1 MSASRLTP
9 RLLAAVLV
17 APLAGAAPL
26 AAQSA
31 AVVEALA
38 PLLQAQDSRQY
49 AAGAL
54 EAGTLSPEPIVRRMA
69 ALSLGRIGDLRG
81 TALLI
86 PMLQDQDSTVH
97 PTVAFAL
104 GLLRDTSAVAA
115 LSDRL
120 TSMPAPTLETARE
133 VVNALARIGGPA
145 AADLVTRVLTNTA
158 NLSVAQYP
166 EVLVRQAAVESW
178 RLGALSP
185 TRQLIAL
192 AQTDDDELRWRVI
205 FALGQLRA
213 PAAGATLLGALQD
226 RHPFVRLYAAKAL
239 TASYAAAAGLDA
251 GSVVQLLVQGTRDEN
266 TSVRISSLRSLGTF
280 GRPEIADQIVSQ
292 LSDPVVNIPVEA
304 ASAVAH
310 SGGAVAIAQL
320 SRVVREGKGTFAL
333 QQEALLGLARIS
345 ADSFRTLS
353 GAWTTS
359 ARWPERAT
367 AAEGWGW
374 VAPGPDVSHPDF
386 FADPD
391 GRVAAAALQGWVQ
404 AVPGPDPALMT
415 AARRLLAH
423 PDVGVRTLAAEAIA
437 RAPVSADLAPLRA
450 AFQRA
455 AADSVPDAA
464 IASLL
469 ALRALAS
476 ASDEDAA
483 DVARNFLALSA
494 RPANYVVLLWAE
506 SAWPEAAQ
514 RWGPA
519 FPIQTG
525 RTIEDYREIARRFVA
540 VPESQDAY
548 PRVIIETDQRGVI
561 EVELFG
567 PEAPLTVVNFLT
579 LVDRRFFDRGR
590 WQRVIPDLVARD
602 GDPRGDG
609 WGGPGYAIRDEINQ
623 RRFDGFVLAM
633 GLSGPDTGGSQW
645 FLTLGQQPQLEGR
658 YTIFGRVVGTPT
670 TLLRVTEGDQIR
682 LVRRASP

>member
-104 GLLRDTSAVAA
+104 GLLRDTAAVAA

-548 PRVIIETDQRGVI
+548 PHVIIESEQRGVI

>member
-1 MSASRLTP
+1 MSAL
-9 RLLAAVLV
+9 RLLPRVVAAGL
-17 APLAGAAPL
+17 AALLAGAAPL
-26 AAQSA
+26 GAQSA

-49 AAGAL
+49 VAGAL
-54 EAGTLSPEPIVRRMA
+54 EAGTLSAEPMVRRVA

-81 TALLI
+81 TALLV

-97 PTVAFAL
+97 PAAAFAL
-104 GLLRDTSAVAA
+104 GLLRDTAAVTA

-120 TSMPAPTLETARE
+120 TSMPPPTLETARE
-133 VVNALARIGGPA
+133 IVSALAKIGGPA
-145 AADLVTRVLTNTA
+145 AADVVTRVLTNTA
-158 NLSVAQYP
+158 NLSIAQYP
-166 EVLVRQAAVESW
+166 EVLVRQAAIESW

-192 AQTDDDELRWRVI
+192 AQTDDDELRWRVV

-213 PAAGATLLGALQD
+213 PSAGAALLGALQD
-226 RHPFVRLYAAKAL
+226 KHPLVRLYATKAL

-251 GSVVQLLVQGTRDEN
+251 GSVVQLLVRGTRDEN
-266 TSVRISSLRSLGTF
+266 SSVRISSLRSLGTY
-280 GRPEIADQIVSQ
+280 GRPAIADQIVSQ
-292 LSDPVVNIPVEA
+292 LSDPVANIPVEA
-304 ASAVAH
+304 AAAVAQ
-310 SGGAVAIAQL
+310 SGGEVAVAQL
-320 SRVVREGKGTFAL
+320 SRVVREGKGSFAL

-345 ADSFRTLS
+345 PDSFRALA
-353 GAWTTS
+353 GAWTSS

-404 AVPGPDPALMT
+404 AVPGPDPALLA
-415 AARRLLAH
+415 AARRLLSH
-423 PDVGVRTLAAEAIA
+423 QDVGVRTLAAEAIA
-437 RAPVSADLAPLRA
+437 RAPLSTDLAPLSA

-464 IASLL
+464 IAALL
-469 ALRALAS
+469 ALRTLANS
-476 ASDEDAA
+476 SDEDAA
-483 DVARNFLALSA
+483 EVARNFLALST
-494 RPANYVVLLWAE
+494 RPANYVVRLWAE
-506 SAWPEAAQ
+506 SAWPAAAQ

-525 RTIEDYREIARRFVA
+525 RTMEDYREIARRFVA
-540 VPESQDAY
+540 VPESPDAY
-548 PRVIIETDQRGVI
+548 PHVFIETDQRGAI

-645 FLTLGQQPQLEGR
+645 FLTLGQQPQLDGR

-682 LVRRASP
+682 LVRRSSP